1 MTNRNGIVVVVGLA
15 VAVTLGVDRM
25 SAQSGYD
32 LFQKALAAE
41 RADGNV
47 ADAIERYERIAK
59 DFSSDRVLMA
69 KTLFR
74 LGDCYQKLGDDKAR
88 VVFDRVV
95 QEFGDQKEAA
105 AEARTRLAALQS
117 AAASQT
123 KRAARQIWTGE
134 GVSSDGSPS
143 PDGRYLS
150 YGDSETGDLAV
161 RDLITST
168 NRRLTNTGGWAASG
182 DYATESAMS
191 PDSRQV
197 AYFWFMQ
204 KEFKFELR
212 VASIATG
219 ELVRP
224 KVVLRTEP
232 NDYLRHLAW
241 TPDGRQLVVLRSL
254 PDRINQIGIV
264 TIQDGSFRNI
274 KSLEWRRSDLLS
286 LSPDGRY
293 IAYDVP
299 AGDAGSPRDIFVL
312 ATDGSRETAVVRNPA
327 NDSSPLWS
335 PDGSRLLFLSDRSGS
350 NALWTV
356 PIEDGRPNGPAALIK
371 ANVGSI
377 RLQGMTKSGTLYYF
391 SDTGGRPENL
401 YVTDLDTMHATK
413 PPVPATER
421 FIDMNLGSTW
431 SRDGE
436 YLAYYSFRDPSV
448 RLLVTRSSKTGAERT
463 VPLPTRVASPWGA
476 GPKWFPDNRSVLVL
490 SGDAQGA
497 GFEFHRLALDT
508 GNTELLTHLPL
519 NVSSYDLSPDGRTI
533 FYATV
538 MDNGQKLMRLDI
550 DSHRETELS
559 NLALPNVRLPFSA
572 LPGWEI
578 VSLAVSPDG
587 LQLATTLIGGVVE
600 VISAAGGQSRE
611 VFRPAVPGISTGS
624 LRNALAWTPD
634 QRFLL
639 FVQGDG
645 ALWKVPALGGEAEK
659 VGISMP
665 WIKSPAVHPDGK
677 RIVFSGV
684 DEPNPRAYR
693 AVWVLENLLPALK
706 ASR

>member
-1 MTNRNGIVVVVGLA
+1 MGGGGR
-15 VAVTLGVDRM
+15 
-25 SAQSGYD
+25 
-32 LFQKALAAE
+32 
-41 RADGNV
+41 
-47 ADAIERYERIAK
+47 
-59 DFSSDRVLMA
+59 
-69 KTLFR
+69 
-74 LGDCYQKLGDDKAR
+74 
-88 VVFDRVV
+88 
-95 QEFGDQKEAA
+95 
-105 AEARTRLAALQS
+105 
-117 AAASQT
+117 
-123 KRAARQIWTGE
+123 
-134 GVSSDGSPS
+134 PS

-150 YGDSETGDLAV
+150 FTERETGDLAV
-161 RDLITST
+161 RDLITNTS
-168 NRRLTNTGGWAASG
+168 RHVTNTGGWVASG
-182 DYATESAMS
+182 DYATGSVIS
-191 PDSRQV
+191 PDGRQV
-197 AYFWFMQ
+197 AYEWFVQ
-204 KEFKFELR
+204 KEFKNELR

-463 VPLPTRVASPWGA
+463 VPLPTRVESPWKA

-645 ALWKVPALGGEAEK
+645 ALWKAPALGGEAEK
-659 VGISMP
+659 VGISMGG
-665 WIKSPAVHPDGK
+665 IKSPAVRPDGK
-677 RIVFSGV
+677 QIVFGASAGGGTREV
-684 DEPNPRAYR
+684 WPWRISCPR
-693 AVWVLENLLPALK
+693 
-706 ASR
+706 